1 MKRESKNNDY
11 LFDAIII
18 TIITLVVQNPQ
29 LVCTDFNGVIPMHGS
44 WQAAGPCWR
53 SQLLHK
59 NRLLQTHMASMKD
72 GMLIKH
78 TLQTEEDKYQT
89 WHREKWIP
97 TCMAGTWTSQPRPL
111 PWWHRGAGFCT
122 DAHLKWAE
130 LPSGDTQLCSWEG
143 LRPHVWEIQP
153 RLKQPK
159 RNSHDQQYHVWKGR
173 IKLGPARAWLL
184 WRKEIKSTIIRPNR
198 TSLEYQ

>member
-53 SQLLHK
+53 SQLPHK
-59 NRLLQTHMASMKD
+59 NRLLPTHTTSMKD
-72 GMLIKH
+72 GMLINH
-78 TLQTEEDKYQT
+78 TLQTKEDKHQS
-89 WHREKWIP
+89 WHLQDWIS
-97 TCMAGTWTSQPRPL
+97 TSMAGTWASQPQPL
-111 PWWHRGAGFCT
+111 PCWHRGAGFCT

-130 LPSGDTQLCSWEG
+130 LPSGDTQLWSWEG
-143 LRPHVWEIQP
+143 FRPHMFGRFNPGLSSPKETAVISSTKCEREEKSWDQP
-153 RLKQPK
+153 GLGSSGGK
-159 RNSHDQQYHVWKGR
+159 R
-173 IKLGPARAWLL
+173 
-184 WRKEIKSTIIRPNR
+184 
-198 TSLEYQ
+198 